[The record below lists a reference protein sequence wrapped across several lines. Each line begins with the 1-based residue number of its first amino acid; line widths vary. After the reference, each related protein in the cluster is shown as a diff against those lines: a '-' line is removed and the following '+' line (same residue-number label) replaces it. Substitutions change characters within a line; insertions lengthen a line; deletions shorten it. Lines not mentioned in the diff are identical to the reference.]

1 MCLQSRP
8 AIEQAK
14 TQAYDTAGTSTT
26 FQVGIKDDR
35 SPASNGILL
44 QFQAPAISFGRPGRS
59 TSRIHRT
66 GSIPPFNHGTKQLE
80 KERIMIFVVSIVIA
94 IGALIVWRGASSKL
108 RQNNV
113 AYRSVARVSSLAAV
127 FFGVLALLQCFTQ
140 VPAGHVG
147 VVDFFGVVSDQT
159 LRAGINPVNPL
170 ATVIKYSIQTQE
182 HKEAMQVLSR
192 EGLTIGLEVSA
203 LYRLNPDSA
212 ARVYKTVAGGDYE
225 NIILIP
231 QFRSISRAV
240 TASFQ
245 ASALYSTERE
255 RLGASIQEELGKTV
269 SPRGVT
275 IESTPIRNVA
285 LPSQLTEAIEQK
297 QRADQESQRMEF
309 ILTKEKQEADRKRIE
324 AKGIADFQT
333 IVAAGISEQLL
344 RWKGIE
350 ATEKL
355 ANSQNTKVIIV
366 GSGKDGL
373 PIILDTK

>member
-1 MCLQSRP
+1 
-8 AIEQAK
+8 
-14 TQAYDTAGTSTT
+14 
-26 FQVGIKDDR
+26 
-35 SPASNGILL
+35 
-44 QFQAPAISFGRPGRS
+44 
-59 TSRIHRT
+59 
-66 GSIPPFNHGTKQLE
+66 
-80 KERIMIFVVSIVIA
+80 MIFILSVIITILA
-94 IGALIVWRGASSKL
+94 FIIWRNAAGKSRQGNIAS
-108 RQNNV
+108 
-113 AYRSVARVSSLAAV
+113 RSVASVSILAMCVFAV
-127 FFGVLALLQCFTQ
+127 VALLQCFTQ
-140 VPAGHVG
+140 IPAGHVG
-147 VVDFFGVVSDQT
+147 VVDFFGVVSEET
-159 LRAGINPVNPL
+159 IRAGINPVNPM

-182 HKEAMQVLSR
+182 QKETMQVLSR

-212 ARVYKTVAGGDYE
+212 ARVYKTVTGGDYE
-225 NIILIP
+225 TIILIP
-231 QFRSISRAV
+231 QFRSICRAV

-255 RLGASIQEELGKTV
+255 RLGASIQEELAKTV
-269 SPRGVT
+269 APRGVT

-285 LPSQLTEAIEQK
+285 LPVQLTEAIEQK
-297 QRADQESQRMEF
+297 QKADQESQRMEF

-366 GSGKDGL
+366 GAGKDGL
-373 PIILDTK
+373 PVILDTK

>member
-1 MCLQSRP
+1 
-8 AIEQAK
+8 
-14 TQAYDTAGTSTT
+14 
-26 FQVGIKDDR
+26 
-35 SPASNGILL
+35 
-44 QFQAPAISFGRPGRS
+44 
-59 TSRIHRT
+59 
-66 GSIPPFNHGTKQLE
+66 
-80 KERIMIFVVSIVIA
+80 MIFIASLVITVFAVV
-94 IGALIVWRGASSKL
+94 VWRIARTKVL
-108 RQNNV
+108 QNNL
-113 AYRSVARVSSLAAV
+113 AYRSIARGSALAAV
-127 FFGVLALLQCFTQ
+127 LFGVIALLECFTQ
-140 VPAGHVG
+140 IPAGHVG
-147 VVDFFGVVSDQT
+147 VVDFFGVVSDES
-159 LRAGINPVNPL
+159 LRAGINPVNPM
-170 ATVIKYSIQTQE
+170 ANVITFSIQTQE
-182 HKEAMQVLSR
+182 HKETMQVLSR

-225 NIILIP
+225 TIILIP

-255 RLGASIQEELGKTV
+255 RLGATIQEELARTV
-269 SPRGVT
+269 APRGVT

-324 AKGIADFQT
+324 AKGIADFQA
-333 IVAAGISEQLL
+333 IVAAGISDQLL

-355 ANSQNTKVIIV
+355 AGSQNTKVIIV
-366 GSGKDGL
+366 GAGKDGL

>member
-1 MCLQSRP
+1 M
-8 AIEQAK
+8 
-14 TQAYDTAGTSTT
+14 
-26 FQVGIKDDR
+26 FF
-35 SPASNGILL
+35 LL
-44 QFQAPAISFGRPGRS
+44 
-59 TSRIHRT
+59 
-66 GSIPPFNHGTKQLE
+66 
-80 KERIMIFVVSIVIA
+80 SIVISVIA
-94 IGALIVWRGASSKL
+94 FIVWVNASRKV
-108 RQNNV
+108 RQNDLSF
-113 AYRSVARVSSLAAV
+113 RPVARISILGAAV
-127 FFGVLALLQCFTQ
+127 FGILAVLQCFTQ
-140 VPAGHVG
+140 IPAGHVG

-159 LRAGINPVNPL
+159 LRAGISPVNPL
-170 ATVIKYSIQTQE
+170 ANVIKYSIQTQE

-212 ARVYKTVAGGDYE
+212 ARVYKTVAGGDYQT
-225 NIILIP
+225 IILIP
-231 QFRSISRAV
+231 QFRSICRAV

-255 RLGASIQEELGKTV
+255 RLGLSIQEELARTV
-269 SPRGVT
+269 APRGVT
-275 IESTPIRNVA
+275 IENTPIRNVA
-285 LPSQLTEAIEQK
+285 LPTQLTEAIEQK

-350 ATEKL
+350 ATEKI
-355 ANSQNTKVIIV
+355 AQSPNTKVIIV
-366 GSGKDGL
+366 GAGRDGL

>member
-1 MCLQSRP
+1 
-8 AIEQAK
+8 
-14 TQAYDTAGTSTT
+14 
-26 FQVGIKDDR
+26 
-35 SPASNGILL
+35 
-44 QFQAPAISFGRPGRS
+44 
-59 TSRIHRT
+59 
-66 GSIPPFNHGTKQLE
+66 
-80 KERIMIFVVSIVIA
+80 MIFIFAVIIA
-94 IGALIVWRGASSKL
+94 IVALFVWRSASRKVQQNTLIFRPIARASGA
-108 RQNNV
+108 V
-113 AYRSVARVSSLAAV
+113 AVVC
-127 FFGVLALLQCFTQ
+127 GVLAVLECFTQ
-140 VPAGHVG
+140 IDAGHVG

-159 LRAGINPVNPL
+159 MRAGISPVNPM
-170 ATVIKYSIQTQE
+170 AAVIKYSIQTQE
-182 HKEAMQVLSR
+182 HKETMQVLSR

-225 NIILIP
+225 TIILIP
-231 QFRSISRAV
+231 QFRSICREV

-255 RLGASIQEELGKTV
+255 RLGASIQEMLAKTV
-269 SPRGVT
+269 GPRGVT
-275 IESTPIRNVA
+275 IENTPIRNVV

-333 IVAAGISEQLL
+333 IVAAGISDQLV

-355 ANSQNTKVIIV
+355 AGSQNTKVIIV
-366 GSGKDGL
+366 GAGKDGL

>member
-1 MCLQSRP
+1 
-8 AIEQAK
+8 
-14 TQAYDTAGTSTT
+14 
-26 FQVGIKDDR
+26 
-35 SPASNGILL
+35 
-44 QFQAPAISFGRPGRS
+44 
-59 TSRIHRT
+59 
-66 GSIPPFNHGTKQLE
+66 
-80 KERIMIFVVSIVIA
+80 MIFILSLVIA
-94 IGALIVWRGASSKL
+94 VVAAIVWVNASRKARRGDL
-108 RQNNV
+108 TFRP
-113 AYRSVARVSSLAAV
+113 VARISGLGSVV
-127 FFGVLALLQCFTQ
+127 FGVLALLQCFTQ
-140 VPAGHVG
+140 IPAGHVG
-147 VVDFFGVVSDQT
+147 VVDFFGVVSDET

-170 ATVIKYSIQTQE
+170 ANVIKYSIQTQE
-182 HKEAMQVLSR
+182 HKETMQVLSR

-212 ARVYKTVAGGDYE
+212 ARVYKTVSGGDYE
-225 NIILIP
+225 TIILIP
-231 QFRSISRAV
+231 QFRSICRAV

-245 ASALYSTERE
+245 ASALYSTERD
-255 RLGASIQEELGKTV
+255 RLGSTILEELEKAV
-269 SPRGVT
+269 APRGVT

-350 ATEKL
+350 ATEKI
-355 ANSQNTKVIIV
+355 AQSPNTKVIIV
-366 GSGKDGL
+366 GAGKDGL

>member
-1 MCLQSRP
+1 
-8 AIEQAK
+8 
-14 TQAYDTAGTSTT
+14 
-26 FQVGIKDDR
+26 
-35 SPASNGILL
+35 
-44 QFQAPAISFGRPGRS
+44 
-59 TSRIHRT
+59 
-66 GSIPPFNHGTKQLE
+66 
-80 KERIMIFVVSIVIA
+80 MIFVITIIVTVIA
-94 IGALIVWRGASSKL
+94 FFVWRSASSRV
-108 RQNNV
+108 RQNDI
-113 AYRSVARVSSLAAV
+113 ASRSVARVSGLAAGV
-127 FFGVLALLQCFTQ
+127 FGVLAALQCFTQ
-140 VPAGHVG
+140 IPAGHVG

-170 ATVIKYSIQTQE
+170 ANVIKYSIQTQE
-182 HKEAMQVLSR
+182 HKETMQVLSR

-212 ARVYKTVAGGDYE
+212 ARVYKTVTGGDYE
-225 NIILIP
+225 TIILIP
-231 QFRSISRAV
+231 QFRSICRAV

-255 RLGASIQEELGKTV
+255 RLGASIQEELAKTV

-285 LPSQLTEAIEQK
+285 LPTQLTEAIEQK

-333 IVAAGISEQLL
+333 IVAAGISDQLL

-355 ANSQNTKVIIV
+355 ASSQNTKVIIV
-366 GSGKDGL
+366 GAGKDGL

>member
-1 MCLQSRP
+1 M
-8 AIEQAK
+8 
-14 TQAYDTAGTSTT
+14 T
-26 FQVGIKDDR
+26 F
-35 SPASNGILL
+35 L
-44 QFQAPAISFGRPGRS
+44 
-59 TSRIHRT
+59 
-66 GSIPPFNHGTKQLE
+66 
-80 KERIMIFVVSIVIA
+80 VSLVLAVIA
-94 IGALIVWRGASSKL
+94 VVVWRIARKKVQRNEITFRRVGGAS
-108 RQNNV
+108 
-113 AYRSVARVSSLAAV
+113 AMAAGA
-127 FFGVLALLQCFTQ
+127 FALFALLQCFTQ
-140 VPAGHVG
+140 IPAGHVG

-159 LRAGINPVNPL
+159 LRAGINPVNPM
-170 ATVIKYSIQTQE
+170 AKVIEYSVQTQE
-182 HKEAMQVLSR
+182 HKETMEVLSR

-225 NIILIP
+225 TIILIP
-231 QFRSISRAV
+231 QFRSICRAV

-255 RLGASIQEELGKTV
+255 RLGATIQDELAKIV
-269 SPRGVT
+269 APRGVT
-275 IESTPIRNVA
+275 IENTPIRNVA
-285 LPSQLTEAIEQK
+285 LPTQLTEAIEQK

-333 IVAAGISEQLL
+333 IVAAGISDQLL

-355 ANSQNTKVIIV
+355 ASSPNTKVVIV
-366 GSGKDGL
+366 GAGKDGL